1 MEFLPTMVTTKMDLK
16 SLKSESTERY
26 IAKRAG
32 DDKIMTVGHYKIGMV
47 KDSFGHAVYYLENK
61 ETNANVTASH
71 SLLWIIKFIAERR

>member
-1 MEFLPTMVTTKMDLK
+1 
-16 SLKSESTERY
+16 
-26 IAKRAG
+26 
-32 DDKIMTVGHYKIGMV
+32 MTVGHYKIGMV

>member
-32 DDKIMTVGHYKIGMV
+32 DDKIMTVGHYKI
-47 KDSFGHAVYYLENK
+47 VYYLENK